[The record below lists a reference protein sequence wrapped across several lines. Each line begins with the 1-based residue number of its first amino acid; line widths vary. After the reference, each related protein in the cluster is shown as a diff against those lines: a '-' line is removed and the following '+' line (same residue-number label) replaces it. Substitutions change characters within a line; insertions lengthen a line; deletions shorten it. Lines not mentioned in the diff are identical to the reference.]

1 MATATTERPATAPAP
16 PPPPEEKRSRFGRG
30 AQVGAIL
37 AVWVV
42 LWAALKGTATLTLDQ
57 ASTTALHDRTNEIT
71 DSIQAGRNTNPLF
84 LYFFN
89 EIRLVID
96 TLTNLVSGLIADPAL
111 GRPVPVL
118 GWLGVVA
125 LVTYVSW
132 ALGNTKVALL
142 SAAGFVFFGLQGL
155 WTESMQTLALTL
167 SAVVVSLAIGI
178 PLGVWAGLSPRAEKA
193 MTPVLDFMQTL
204 PTMVYLLPLVL
215 FFAIGPASAVIAT
228 LIYAAPP
235 AIRITAHGI
244 KSVPPNTVEASV
256 SLGSTRWQT
265 LFGVLI
271 PVARRTIVLGIN
283 QTIMAAL
290 SMVTLAALID
300 APGLGQNVLKAL
312 QTTDVGTAFNAG
324 LAIVVMAIVLDRVTT
339 AISERSEVA
348 RRMTPRQLRMRKP
361 LLAAG
366 GVATAV
372 CIYLAY
378 TFANYAIFPEPEDAR
393 LGYVGGAIAD
403 GATAASDWVQSTFSL
418 VTSTFKDLFTRGV
431 IDPVQSL
438 LAESPWYV
446 VAVALVLL
454 SLVIGSLRAAVTTAA
469 CLAVVLGTGL
479 WSDAM
484 VTLASTLIAT
494 LVTIVI
500 GVVVGVWMGRSTA
513 VDRAIRP
520 FLDGAQTLPPF
531 VYLIPVVALFGPT
544 RFTAVVAAVVYAAPI
559 SIKLVA
565 DGIRGVPTA
574 TVEAAIS
581 AGTATWQMITK
592 VQLPMARR
600 ALVLATNQGL
610 IYVLSMVALGGLVGA
625 GALGYDVIQGFRQG
639 AYFGKGMWAGLAIVM
654 LGIMLDRIAQAA
666 ERRSA
671 SGPGHR

>member
-1 MATATTERPATAPAP
+1 MATATTERPTTAAAP
-16 PPPPEEKRSRFGRG
+16 PPQPAEEGRRFGRG
-30 AQVGAIL
+30 AQVAAIL

-42 LWAALKGTATLTLDQ
+42 LWAALKGRATLTLDQ
-57 ASTTALHDRTNEIT
+57 ASTTSLHDKVNEYT

-125 LVTYVSW
+125 VVTYVSW
-132 ALGNTKVALL
+132 AFGNVKVAALA
-142 SAAGFVFFGLQGL
+142 AAGFVFFGLQGL
-155 WTESMQTLALTL
+155 WTESMQTFALTL
-167 SAVVVSLAIGI
+167 AAVVVSLAIGI

-193 MTPVLDFMQTL
+193 MTPALDFMQTL
-204 PTMVYLLPLVL
+204 PTFVYLLPLVL

-290 SMVTLAALID
+290 SMVTIAALID

-324 LAIVVMAIVLDRVTT
+324 LGIVVMAIVLDRVTT
-339 AISERSEVA
+339 AVSERSEVA
-348 RRMTPRQLRMRKP
+348 RRMTPRAIRLRRP

-366 GVATAV
+366 AAVTAV
-372 CIYLAY
+372 CIYLSY

-393 LGYVGGAIAD
+393 LGYIGGPIAD
-403 GATAASDWVQSTFSL
+403 ATTSVSDWVQSTFSFL
-418 VTSTFKDLFTRGV
+418 TGTFKDFFTTWV

-438 LAESPWYV
+438 LADSPWFVV
-446 VAVALVLL
+446 VAALIAL
-454 SLVIGSLRAAVTTAA
+454 SLVIGSLRAAVTSTA

-484 VTLASTLIAT
+484 VTLAAT
-494 LVTIVI
+494 LVATVITVVI
-500 GVVVGVWMGRSTA
+500 GVAVGVWMGRSSRA
-513 VDRAIRP
+513 DRAIRP
-520 FLDGAQTLPPF
+520 FLDGAQTLPSF
-531 VYLIPVVALFGPT
+531 VYLIPVVALFGAT
-544 RFTAVVAAVVYAAPI
+544 RFTAVVAAVIYAAPI

-574 TVEAAIS
+574 TVEAATS
-581 AGTATWQMITK
+581 AGTSTWQMITK

-610 IYVLSMVALGGLVGA
+610 IYVLSMVVIGGLVGA
-625 GALGYDVIQGFRQG
+625 GALGYDVVQGFRQG
-639 AYFGKGMWAGLAIVM
+639 PYFGKGLFAGLAIVM
-654 LGIMLDRIAQAA
+654 LGIMLDRITQAA

-671 SGPGHR
+671 GAR